1 MPYKLD
7 DIDLIEDEIKATKS
21 AHTRKGATARKI
33 KVRSSVEVARDNY
46 KAAKRV
52 HKAQIKK
59 LRQNIK
65 THKLMIRQ
73 AKTAYKII
81 KNNDK

>member
-1 MPYKLD
+1 MD
-7 DIDLIEDEIKATKS
+7 DIDQITDQINVIKS
-21 AHTRKGATARKI
+21 NHTRKVGKRKTI
-33 KVRSSVEVARDNY
+33 KVRGTVEVARDNF